1 MVTRDAA
8 GRARLAVTFEQP
20 GAGLVFYGVAV

>member
-8 GRARLAVTFEQP
+8 GRARLEVTFEQP
-20 GAGLVFYGVAV
+20 GAGLVFLGMTR